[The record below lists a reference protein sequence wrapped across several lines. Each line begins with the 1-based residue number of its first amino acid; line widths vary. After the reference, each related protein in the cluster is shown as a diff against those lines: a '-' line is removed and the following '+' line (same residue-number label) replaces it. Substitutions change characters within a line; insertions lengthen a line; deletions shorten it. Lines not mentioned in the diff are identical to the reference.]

1 MRRICNYA
9 DNTAR
14 ISAATI
20 DYLCPSLQRIA
31 GDMLSWSDLNYMKA
45 KPEKLKFTLLGKDN
59 NSTLT
64 LLQVVTL
71 KSLKVVTLQGVQI
84 DFQLKFDDHIH
95 LSVLCSKASI
105 QISVLVRLSLEDIR
119 PKWKV
124 ENNAIMYFMQ
134 F

>member
-1 MRRICNYA
+1 
-9 DNTAR
+9 
-14 ISAATI
+14 
-20 DYLCPSLQRIA
+20 
-31 GDMLSWSDLNYMKA
+31 MLSWSDLNYMKA